1 MSRYSHFND
10 FMSSVLEHADTLC
23 RSRRGCSLAAYCKQP
38 SDAFSFL
45 TRLLS
50 APWPVASATFA
61 LMDNPPWI
69 WASAFAFFLSSP
81 MGMILVVSL
90 ALGKIAL
97 QSGFASLYACRALPM
112 ALRKVGEAY
121 QPQWKSAGNSHSAI
135 DHLHDT
141 AAAELLQKMGA

>member
-50 APWPVASATFA
+50 APWPVASAAFA
-61 LMDNPPWI
+61 LLDNPPWI
-69 WASAFAFFLSSP
+69 CASAFAFFLASP
-81 MGMILVVSL
+81 MGLILVTSLVLGRL
-90 ALGKIAL
+90 AL
-97 QSGFASLYACRALPM
+97 QRSFASLYACRALPM

-121 QPQWKSAGNSHSAI
+121 QPQWKSAGNSYSTI
-135 DHLHDT
+135 DHLRDT
-141 AAAELLQKMGA
+141 AAADLLQKMGA